1 MLTIRRENLGL
12 SAEKLSLLSGIP
24 THDIACMENGSL
36 PIDAQ
41 IAQKLSLAL
50 DIESSD
56 FML

>member
-12 SAEKLSLLSGIP
+12 SVEELSLLSGIP

-41 IAQKLSLAL
+41 IAQKLSFAL
-50 DIESSD
+50 DSECSD
-56 FML
+56 FLL